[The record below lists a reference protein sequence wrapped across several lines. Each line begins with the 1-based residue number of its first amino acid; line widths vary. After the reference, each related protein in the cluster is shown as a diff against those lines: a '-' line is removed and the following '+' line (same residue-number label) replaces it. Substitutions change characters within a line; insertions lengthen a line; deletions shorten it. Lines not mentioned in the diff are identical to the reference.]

1 MRGVSARQEDPAL
14 PHLDAILMPS
24 QGRGKEKAQW
34 IHFTSPQEE
43 TSWTCVSGELIK
55 HHAFAQISASFVSS
69 SAIQGEKRQEERNSR
84 VTCHAVRYGVT
95 EKRVSLTSEYK
106 DIP

>member
-1 MRGVSARQEDPAL
+1 MGEPCALQGLNSHMRGVSARQEDPAL

-43 TSWTCVSGELIK
+43 TS
-55 HHAFAQISASFVSS
+55 
-69 SAIQGEKRQEERNSR
+69 
-84 VTCHAVRYGVT
+84 
-95 EKRVSLTSEYK
+95 
-106 DIP
+106 